1 MKQTNSTKLQ
11 HIWIVAVFLT
21 AVVCGLGAG
30 YFIGSG
36 GVSPRRAMATARVY
50 DCREGV
56 ESLEP
61 QIRSD
66 RFARHR
72 YIPETRVGPYRSRA
86 VRVVSVDSDRRYA
99 TESVSAGDARQGLC
113 KTFRAAALRKR
124 GKAPLK
130 ERYAQTRRGIS
141 VGGGSGK
148 DGDEGGPIIYPDDV
162 YIDGIPM
169 VDQGK
174 KAYCAAAAA
183 ARVLQGYGI
192 EITMEDM
199 VALAGSSDTKGTN
212 VNDWEKALRQVAS
225 DHGLRLKTVSELT
238 ESCNPFSAQLRNYNA
253 IAEIMDCSQV
263 DVADYLQPGLED
275 RKGFWEDREYP
286 VQRNVM
292 LTDDRKCAAF
302 EENVIGRIDES
313 DPIFW
318 RVTTGDIS
326 EQRVDTSENMVRYY
340 ERDSHMRLIV
350 GYNEARGEVIYSD
363 SWGEGHAHKRM
374 DAQDALSIT
383 TGMYYLAD

>member
-1 MKQTNSTKLQ
+1 MRDCRKSMMRHQVKNSIILL
-11 HIWIVAVFLT
+11 A
-21 AVVCGLGAG
+21 AVVGGWAAG
-30 YFIGSG
+30 HF
-36 GVSPRRAMATARVY
+36 GVSEFVMGGARPQRVLLPADACAQGNADRAQGKSVQTH
-50 DCREGV
+50 
-56 ESLEP
+56 S
-61 QIRSD
+61 
-66 RFARHR
+66 R
-72 YIPETRVGPYRSRA
+72 YIRDVKAGPYRSRA
-86 VRVVSVDSDRRYA
+86 VRVVGVDPDGRYV
-99 TESVSAGDARQGLC
+99 TESVAAGDARQGLC
-113 KTFRAAALRKR
+113 KTFRAAALRKS
-124 GKAPLK
+124 GKAPLE
-130 ERYAQTRRGIS
+130 ERYARTRRGG
-141 VGGGSGK
+141 VFGRSGN
-148 DGDEGGPIIYPDDV
+148 DDENGPIIYPDDI
-162 YIDGIPM
+162 YIDGVPM

-192 EITMEDM
+192 EVTMEDM
-199 VALAGSSDTKGTN
+199 VALAGTSDTKGTN

-238 ESCNPFSAQLRNYNA
+238 ESCNPFSKQLYNYNA
-253 IAEIMDCSQV
+253 IAEIMGYSKV
-263 DVADYLQPGLED
+263 DAADYLQPGLED
-275 RKGFWEDREYP
+275 RRGFWEDREYP

-292 LTDDRKCAAF
+292 LTDNKKCAAF

-340 ERDSHMRLIV
+340 ERESHMRLIV